1 MFDTDLSTCTGE
13 GGSGSIGEPQKDGE
27 DNGCENE
34 RGLRMRNYIPRP
46 IDVSGV
52 DLPMS
57 LVRLAESLAENV
69 HDTWAQARIESGWTY
84 GPERNDVQKQNPCLV
99 PYSELPES
107 EKAYDRDTAIG
118 TLKAILKLGFKIED
132 A

>member
-1 MFDTDLSTCTGE
+1 M
-13 GGSGSIGEPQKDGE
+13 
-27 DNGCENE
+27 
-34 RGLRMRNYIPRP
+34 MNYIPRP

-52 DLPMS
+52 DLPMP

-69 HDTWAQARIESGWTY
+69 HDTWAQARMEAGWTY
-84 GPERNDVQKQNPCLV
+84 GSERNDVLKHNPCLV

-118 TLKAILKLGFKIED
+118 TLKAILKLGFKIEV